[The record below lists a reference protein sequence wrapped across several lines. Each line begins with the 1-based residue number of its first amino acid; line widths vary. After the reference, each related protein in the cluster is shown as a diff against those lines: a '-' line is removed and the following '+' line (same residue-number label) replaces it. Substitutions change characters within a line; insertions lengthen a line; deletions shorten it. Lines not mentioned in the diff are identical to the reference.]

1 MAVAG
6 ISVEAVDAVDW
17 SRFATGVPEHHP
29 VKEVPRALHSLARRG
44 PGATEEDCYPLYSC
58 LFVPGGGLPSAAAA
72 ALPFLTALACDRT
85 NGARVTLV
93 ELLGALHGV
102 ACEAGGQGTH
112 EVWWEE
118 WRRQG
123 DRVTALLADPAPS
136 VRRAALLLADD
147 DALLERW
154 HAETDP
160 AVRLPLLLA
169 LSSRA
174 TTAARAAE
182 TGSACGRHRFTGA
195 VEAVLSR
202 VLRDDEPVLRVAA
215 VIAQASLDRDA
226 PLRHTDLLLDVLADP
241 DVRPRFE
248 RIWWLPDVEIPYTRD
263 DVAAWVSGLL
273 DHVPPAALSFVTR
286 LAEAAERTEDDGLRR
301 VVLDE
306 AWRHLVLRRSAAETV
321 LPLAARLLDC
331 ADDCVRLKAAHLLAM
346 LAPDSG
352 PYADRLAALLD
363 DPGTDEISWIE
374 GTVGDFARW
383 ALVRLGDP
391 RGLPGLVESLWA
403 PYREQYGRSWVGGD
417 PRRPEMHEVLE
428 PLGDHAG
435 VLLPALLEEVRQDHE
450 RHGDHGEIM
459 GALLHVAEK
468 WGPNAL
474 PVLPVVLPLLKDTRY
489 SWRVVDVLVAMG
501 PGAAST
507 AAAVR
512 DAVVLDHPGG
522 SHRTAWAAWRMAGG
536 DDGTAL
542 RLMGEAVHDEQAS
555 PYGPVRLLSDFGPAA
570 AAYAGRVREIMENA
584 KYGQVTAAVTLW
596 AITGDPSATLAVL
609 EQVVVRFTGDD
620 DHYGDLSEAL
630 QGFLRIGTVTPAARR
645 ALRLVAARDLRLS
658 NDRDYRAILDDQE
671 LRSAIDAVLALP

>member
-1 MAVAG
+1 MAG
-6 ISVEAVDAVDW
+6 TSVGAVDAVDW

-29 VKEVPRALHSLARRG
+29 VKEVPRALHSLVRRG
-44 PGATEEDCYPLYSC
+44 PAATEEDCYPLYSC

-72 ALPFLTALACDRT
+72 ALPFLTALACDPT
-85 NGARVTLV
+85 NGARVSLV
-93 ELLGALHGV
+93 ELLGALHGA
-102 ACEAGGQGTH
+102 ACEAGGQVAHGA
-112 EVWWEE
+112 WWEE

-123 DRVTALLADPAPS
+123 DRITALLADPAPG

-154 HAETDP
+154 RAETDP
-160 AVRLPLLLA
+160 VVRLPLLLA
-169 LSSRA
+169 LGSRAA
-174 TTAARAAE
+174 TTARAPE
-182 TGSACGRHRFTGA
+182 TGSAGGRHRFTGA

-202 VLRDDEPVLRVAA
+202 VLRDDEPVLKVAA

-286 LAEAAERTEDDGLRR
+286 LADAAERTADDGLRR

-331 ADDCVRLKAAHLLAM
+331 ADDCVRLKAAHLLAV

-417 PRRPEMHEVLE
+417 PRRPEMHEVFA
-428 PLGDHAG
+428 PLGRHAD

-459 GALLHVAEK
+459 GTLLHVAEK

-474 PVLPVVLPLLKDTRY
+474 PVLPVVVPLLKDTRY

-507 AAAVR
+507 AGAVR
-512 DAVVLDHPGG
+512 DAVVLDHPG
-522 SHRTAWAAWRMAGG
+522 SNHRIAWAAWRMAGG

-542 RLMGEAVHDEQAS
+542 RLLGEAVHDEQAS

-570 AAYAGRVREIMENA
+570 AAHAGRVREIMENA
-584 KYGQVTAAVTLW
+584 KYGRVTAAITLW

-620 DHYGDLSEAL
+620 DHYRDLSEAL
-630 QGFLRIGTVTPAARR
+630 HGFLRIGTVTPAARR
-645 ALRLVAARDLRLS
+645 ALRLVAVRDLRLS
-658 NDRDYRAILDDQE
+658 HDRDYRAILDDQE